1 MLQSLTDAF
10 KLSFKLVCI
19 ITVLM
24 ICYEFFENS
33 KLYKI
38 LEKTSEKPLS
48 KLGFSHHS
56 SITMLV
62 GIVLGIAYGA
72 GILIKNATSGKMT
85 YKEILLSSL
94 FLATCHAV
102 FEDTLLFVAVG
113 GNWFVILG
121 IRIFLG
127 ISIIAMLSG
136 FFKRNNF

>member
-1 MLQSLTDAF
+1 
-10 KLSFKLVCI
+10 
-19 ITVLM
+19 M

-113 GNWFVILG
+113 GNGFVILG